1 MVYDAAVVGA
11 GMGGLTAAI
20 YLSLAGLKVA
30 VIESRYPG
38 GQIAESA
45 EVMNFPGFERIGGA
59 ELSQRV
65 AAQAK
70 SCCAVILDGEVTS
83 FEADGDVK
91 RLIMQ
96 SGDVLARGAVIA
108 AGSQPRRAGF
118 AGEAEFSGRGVS
130 YCATCD
136 APFCRG
142 KTVFV
147 VGGGNAAAQGALYL
161 ARFAERVI
169 VLVRSGALR
178 CDAAL
183 SDKLKADGRIEVRFN
198 SVIEEVGGS
207 RRVDRAVIC
216 DKVSGAVEEVGG
228 ATGGISVFVFA
239 GHTPASAPFAS
250 AVRVDG
256 DGYIVTDEK
265 LQTSALGVFA
275 AGDIVRKPLRQLV
288 TAAADGAL
296 AAVGLEKFLRL
307 G

>member
-1 MVYDAAVVGA
+1 MIYDAAVVGA

-70 SCCAVILDGEVTS
+70 SCGAVILDGEVTS
-83 FEADGDVK
+83 LEADGDVK

-169 VLVRSGALR
+169 VLHEGGVLADGTPKEVFPQVELLQNAGLDVPATTRLLYELNRQGASLPL
-178 CDAAL
+178 DAL
-183 SDKLKADGRIEVRFN
+183 STEECAQALCRWAKA
-198 SVIEEVGGS
+198 
-207 RRVDRAVIC
+207 
-216 DKVSGAVEEVGG
+216 
-228 ATGGISVFVFA
+228 
-239 GHTPASAPFAS
+239 
-250 AVRVDG
+250 
-256 DGYIVTDEK
+256 
-265 LQTSALGVFA
+265 
-275 AGDIVRKPLRQLV
+275 
-288 TAAADGAL
+288 
-296 AAVGLEKFLRL
+296 
-307 G
+307 